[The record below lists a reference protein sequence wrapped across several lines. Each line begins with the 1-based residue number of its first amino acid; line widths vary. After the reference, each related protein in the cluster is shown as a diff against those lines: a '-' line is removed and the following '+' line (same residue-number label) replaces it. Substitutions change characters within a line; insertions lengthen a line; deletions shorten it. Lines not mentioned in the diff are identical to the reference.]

1 MDVVDILLDAIR
13 ASILITGMVV
23 IMMMMIESL
32 NISSSG
38 RFFARLQG
46 SKFGQIV
53 VSALLGW
60 IPGCMGGFASVSLFS
75 HGMISFGAL
84 VAMLIAT
91 SGDEAFVML
100 TLFPGK
106 ALWISLLILVIGIIV
121 GVLID
126 YVGPK
131 LGLKPYALK
140 GCGEM
145 QLHEEDLQKLEHEH
159 THEHDPEHWHETAS
173 GKTRQKRHLLTWKRG
188 LLFFGIALYIFAL
201 ATGMLEH
208 EHEGM
213 EEAEHGGFNLLSED
227 WMNLLFAAVSV
238 IMLGVAAFGS
248 DHFVE
253 EHLWQHIIVRHVPK
267 IFAWTFGVLVALG
280 FIMEFVDVSAW
291 ISANIPLMILLAT
304 LIGIIPES
312 GPHLIF
318 VTLFAAGVAPAPVL
332 IASCIS
338 QDGHASLP
346 LLAESK
352 GAFLRA
358 KAINCVIALIIGFAA
373 WALLR

>member
-1 MDVVDILLDAIR
+1 MDIADILLDALR
-13 ASILITGMVV
+13 AAVLITGMVV
-23 IMMMMIESL
+23 MMMMMIESL
-32 NISSSG
+32 NITSGG
-38 RFFARLQG
+38 RFFERLRG

-84 VAMLIAT
+84 VAMMIAT

-106 ALWISLLILVIGIIV
+106 ALWLSLLILVIGILT

-126 YVGPK
+126 YVGPR
-131 LGLKPYALK
+131 LGLKPYILK
-140 GCGEM
+140 SCDEM
-145 QLHEEDLQKLEHEH
+145 HLHEEDLHEHEH
-159 THEHDPEHWHETAS
+159 EAARKDADE
-173 GKTRQKRHLLTWKRG
+173 GKKSRRHLLTWKRG
-188 LLFFGIALYIFAL
+188 ILFIGIALYIVAL

-227 WMNLLFAAVSV
+227 WMNMLFAAVSLV
-238 IMLGVAAFGS
+238 MLGVTVFGS

-253 EHLWQHIIVRHVPK
+253 EHLWHHIIVRHVPK
-267 IFAWTFGVLVALG
+267 IFAWTFGVLIALG
-280 FIMEFVDVSAW
+280 FITEVFDISQW

-318 VTLFAAGVAPAPVL
+318 VTLFAAGVIPAPVL

-358 KAINCVIALIIGFAA
+358 KLINCIVALLVGFAA
-373 WALLR
+373 WALAA

>member
-1 MDVVDILLDAIR
+1 MDIADILLDALR
-13 ASILITGMVV
+13 AAVLITGMVV
-23 IMMMMIESL
+23 MMMMMIESL
-32 NISSSG
+32 NISSGG
-38 RFFARLQG
+38 RFFSLLRG

-60 IPGCMGGFASVSLFS
+60 IPGCIGGFASVSLFS

-106 ALWISLLILVIGIIV
+106 ALWISLLILVIGIIT

-140 GCGEM
+140 TCDEM
-145 QLHEEDLQKLEHEH
+145 QIHEEDKHEH
-159 THEHDPEHWHETAS
+159 NHPEEKTGGKGRKWHFTWRRAV
-173 GKTRQKRHLLTWKRG
+173 LLVGTG
-188 LLFFGIALYIFAL
+188 LYIAAL

-208 EHEGM
+208 EHEGG
-213 EEAEHGGFNLLSED
+213 AGDDHGFNLLSED
-227 WMNLLFAAVSV
+227 WMNMVFAAVSL
-238 IMLGVAAFGS
+238 IMLGVVAFGS

-253 EHLWQHIIVRHVPK
+253 EHLWHHVIARHALK
-267 IFAWTFGVLVALG
+267 IFLWTFGVLIVLG
-280 FIMEFVDVSAW
+280 FITEVWDISSW
-291 ISANIPLMILLAT
+291 ISANVPLMIVLAT

-318 VTLFAAGVAPAPVL
+318 VTLFAAGIIPAPVL

-352 GAFLRA
+352 GAFIRA
-358 KAINCVIALIIGFAA
+358 KAINCVVALIAGLIA
-373 WALLR
+373 WWLTA

>member
-1 MDVVDILLDAIR
+1 MDIADILLDALR
-13 ASILITGMVV
+13 AAILISGMVV
-23 IMMMMIESL
+23 MMMMMIESI
-32 NISSSG
+32 NISSHG
-38 RFFARLQG
+38 RLFEILRE
-46 SKFGQIV
+46 SKLGQIV
-53 VSALLGW
+53 ISALLGW

-106 ALWISLLILVIGIIV
+106 ALWISLLILGIGILT

-131 LGLKPYALK
+131 FGLKPYALQS
-140 GCGEM
+140 CDEM
-145 QLHEEDLQKLEHEH
+145 HLHEEDEIQPEEAA
-159 THEHDPEHWHETAS
+159 THS
-173 GKTRQKRHLLTWKRG
+173 KKRTFTWRRG
-188 LLFFGIALYIFAL
+188 LLFLGIGLYILAL
-201 ATGMLEH
+201 AFGFLEH
-208 EHEGM
+208 EHEDVDALKEKGIDI
-213 EEAEHGGFNLLSED
+213 LSED
-227 WMNLLFAAVSV
+227 WMNTLFAIVSIV
-238 IMLGVAAFGS
+238 MLGVAALGS

-253 EHLWQHIIVRHVPK
+253 EHLWHHVITRHLPK

-280 FIMEFVDVSAW
+280 FLMSFFDIGSWVN
-291 ISANIPLMILLAT
+291 ANIPLMIVLAT

-318 VTLFAAGVAPAPVL
+318 VTLFAAGVIPAPVL

-358 KAINCVIALIIGFAA
+358 KAINCLMALVVGFIAYWLF
-373 WALLR
+373 

>member
-1 MDVVDILLDAIR
+1 MDIADILLDALR
-13 ASILITGMVV
+13 AAILITGMVV
-23 IMMMMIESL
+23 MMMMMIESL
-32 NISSSG
+32 NIESRG
-38 RFFARLQG
+38 QFFARLQR
-46 SKFGQIV
+46 SKIGQIII
-53 VSALLGW
+53 SALLGA

-106 ALWISLLILVIGIIV
+106 ALWISLLILVIGILV

-126 YVGPK
+126 FVAPR
-131 LGLKPYALK
+131 LGLKPYTLK
-140 GCGEM
+140 ACDEM
-145 QLHEEDLQKLEHEH
+145 QLHEEDRHEEH
-159 THEHDPEHWHETAS
+159 THAAAPAE
-173 GKTRQKRHLLTWKRG
+173 KKRRTFTWKRG
-188 LLFFGIALYIFAL
+188 ILFLGIGLYIFAL
-201 ATGMLEH
+201 ASGLLEH
-208 EHEGM
+208 EHEG
-213 EEAEHGGFNLLSED
+213 AEPHDGHGFNLLSED
-227 WMNLLFAAVSV
+227 WMNLLFAAVSL
-238 IMLGVAAFGS
+238 IMLAVVAFGS

-253 EHLWQHIIVRHVPK
+253 EHLWHHVIARHVPK
-267 IFAWTFGVLVALG
+267 IFAWTFGVLLLLG
-280 FIMEFVDVSAW
+280 FLTEIWDVGDW
-291 ISANIPLMILLAT
+291 ISANVPLMIVLAT

-318 VTLFAAGVAPAPVL
+318 VTLFAAGVVPVPVL

-352 GAFLRA
+352 GAYIRA
-358 KAINCVIALIIGFAA
+358 KAINCLVALVVGFIAYWL
-373 WALLR
+373 

>member
-1 MDVVDILLDAIR
+1 MDVLDILLDALR
-13 ASILITGMVV
+13 AAVLITGMVV
-23 IMMMMIESL
+23 LMMLMIESL
-32 NISSSG
+32 NISSGG
-38 RFFARLQG
+38 RFFSRLRG
-46 SKFGQIV
+46 SKIGQIV

-75 HGMISFGAL
+75 HGMLSFGAL

-106 ALWISLLILVIGIIV
+106 ALWISLVILVIGILV

-140 GCGEM
+140 ACDEM
-145 QLHEEDLQKLEHEH
+145 NIHEEDLHPHAHDAHPAHE
-159 THEHDPEHWHETAS
+159 EAAPS
-173 GKTRQKRHLLTWKRG
+173 KKRSFTWRRG
-188 LLFFGIALYIFAL
+188 ILFAGIGIYILAL

-208 EHEGM
+208 EHEGI

-227 WMNLLFAAVSV
+227 WMNILFAAVSL
-238 IMLGVAAFGS
+238 IMLAVVAFGS

-253 EHLWQHIIVRHVPK
+253 EHLWHHVVARHVPK

-280 FIMEFVDVSAW
+280 FIMELVDVSAW
-291 ISANIPLMILLAT
+291 ISANVPLMIVLAT

-318 VTLFAAGVAPAPVL
+318 VTLFAAGVVPMPVL
-332 IASCIS
+332 LASCIS
-338 QDGHASLP
+338 QDGHAALP

-358 KAINCVIALIIGFAA
+358 KAINCVIALFVGFIV
-373 WALLR
+373 WGLM

>member
-1 MDVVDILLDAIR
+1 MDIADILLDALR
-13 ASILITGMVV
+13 AAVLITGMVV
-23 IMMMMIESL
+23 MMMLMIESL
-32 NISSSG
+32 NISSGG
-38 RFFARLQG
+38 RFFTRLRG

-106 ALWISLLILVIGIIV
+106 ALWISALILVIGIV
-121 GVLID
+121 TGVLID

-131 LGLKPYALK
+131 LGLKPYTLK
-140 GCGEM
+140 SCDELN
-145 QLHEEDLQKLEHEH
+145 LHEEDIHEKHEH
-159 THEHDPEHWHETAS
+159 GTSKKAGE
-173 GKTRQKRHLLTWKRG
+173 KKQRHFFTWKRAI
-188 LLFFGIALYIFAL
+188 LFLGIALYIYAL
-201 ATGMLEH
+201 ASGMLEH

-213 EEAEHGGFNLLSED
+213 EEPEHGGFNLLSED
-227 WMNLLFAAVSV
+227 WMNMVFAAISV

-253 EHLWQHIIVRHVPK
+253 EHLWHHIIVRHVPK
-267 IFAWTFGVLVALG
+267 IFAWTFGVLIALG
-280 FIMEFVDVSAW
+280 FITELVDVSSW

-318 VTLFAAGVAPAPVL
+318 VTLFAAGVVPAPVL
-332 IASCIS
+332 LASCIS

-352 GAFLRA
+352 KAFLRA
-358 KAINCVIALIIGFAA
+358 KIINCIVALIVGFAA
-373 WALLR
+373 YAIF

>member
-1 MDVVDILLDAIR
+1 MDVLDILIDALR
-13 ASILITGMVV
+13 AAVLITGMVV

-32 NISSSG
+32 NISSGG
-38 RFFARLQG
+38 RFFQRLRG

-60 IPGCMGGFASVSLFS
+60 IPGCLGGFASVSLFS

-106 ALWISLLILVIGIIV
+106 ALLISAIILAIGIAA

-140 GCGEM
+140 TCDEM
-145 QLHEEDLQKLEHEH
+145 HLHKEDAHPA
-159 THEHDPEHWHETAS
+159 PE
-173 GKTRQKRHLLTWKRG
+173 TREPHSKKRTLLTWKRG
-188 LLFFGIALYIFAL
+188 ILFLGTALYIFAL

-213 EEAEHGGFNLLSED
+213 EETEHGGFNLLSED
-227 WMNLLFAAVSV
+227 WMNMLFAAVSL
-238 IMLGVAAFGS
+238 IMLAVVAFGS
-248 DHFVE
+248 DPFVE
-253 EHLWQHIIVRHVPK
+253 VHLWHHVIARHVPK
-267 IFAWTFGVLVALG
+267 IFAWTFGVLIALG
-280 FIMEFVDVSAW
+280 FIM
-291 ISANIPLMILLAT
+291 
-304 LIGIIPES
+304 
-312 GPHLIF
+312 
-318 VTLFAAGVAPAPVL
+318 
-332 IASCIS
+332 
-338 QDGHASLP
+338 
-346 LLAESK
+346 
-352 GAFLRA
+352 
-358 KAINCVIALIIGFAA
+358 
-373 WALLR
+373 

>member
-1 MDVVDILLDAIR
+1 MDIADILLDALR
-13 ASILITGMVV
+13 AAVLITGMVV
-23 IMMMMIESL
+23 MMMMMIESL
-32 NISSSG
+32 NITSGG
-38 RFFARLQG
+38 RFFERLRG
-46 SKFGQIV
+46 SKFGQID

-84 VAMLIAT
+84 VAMMIAT

-106 ALWISLLILVIGIIV
+106 ALWLSLLILVIGILT

-126 YVGPK
+126 YVGPR
-131 LGLKPYALK
+131 LGLKPYTLK
-140 GCGEM
+140 SCDEM
-145 QLHEEDLQKLEHEH
+145 HLHEEDLHEHEH
-159 THEHDPEHWHETAS
+159 EAARKDVDE
-173 GKTRQKRHLLTWKRG
+173 GKKSRRHLLTWKRG
-188 LLFFGIALYIFAL
+188 ILFIGIALYIVAL

-227 WMNLLFAAVSV
+227 WMNMLFAAVSLV
-238 IMLGVAAFGS
+238 MLGVTVFGS

-253 EHLWQHIIVRHVPK
+253 EHLWHHIIVRHVPK
-267 IFAWTFGVLVALG
+267 IFSWTFGVLIALG
-280 FIMEFVDVSAW
+280 FITEVFDISQW

-318 VTLFAAGVAPAPVL
+318 VTLFAAGVIPAPVL

-358 KAINCVIALIIGFAA
+358 KLINCIVALIVGFAA
-373 WALLR
+373 WALAA

>member
-1 MDVVDILLDAIR
+1 MDVLDILLDALR
-13 ASILITGMVV
+13 AAVLITGMVV
-23 IMMMMIESL
+23 MMMLMIESL
-32 NISSSG
+32 NISSGG
-38 RFFARLQG
+38 RFFSRLRG
-46 SKFGQIV
+46 SKIGQIV

-84 VAMLIAT
+84 VAMMIAT

-106 ALWISLLILVIGIIV
+106 ALWISLVILVIGILV

-140 GCGEM
+140 ACDEM
-145 QLHEEDLQKLEHEH
+145 NIHEEDLHPHAHDAHPAHE
-159 THEHDPEHWHETAS
+159 EAAPF
-173 GKTRQKRHLLTWKRG
+173 KKRSFTWRRG
-188 LLFFGIALYIFAL
+188 ILFVGIGIYILAL

-208 EHEGM
+208 EHEGI

-227 WMNLLFAAVSV
+227 WMNMLFAAVSL
-238 IMLGVAAFGS
+238 IMLAVVAFGS

-253 EHLWQHIIVRHVPK
+253 EHLWHHVVARHVPK

-280 FIMEFVDVSAW
+280 FIMVLVDVSAW
-291 ISANIPLMILLAT
+291 ISANVPLMIVLAT

-318 VTLFAAGVAPAPVL
+318 VTLFAAGVVPMPVL
-332 IASCIS
+332 LASCIS
-338 QDGHASLP
+338 QDGHAALP

-358 KAINCVIALIIGFAA
+358 KAINCVIALIVGFAT
-373 WALLR
+373 WAFV

>member
-1 MDVVDILLDAIR
+1 MDIADILLDALR
-13 ASILITGMVV
+13 AAVLITGMVV
-23 IMMMMIESL
+23 MMMLMIESL
-32 NISSSG
+32 NISSGG
-38 RFFARLQG
+38 RFFTRLRG

-106 ALWISLLILVIGIIV
+106 ALLLSAIILVVGIFV

-131 LGLKPYALK
+131 LGLKPYTLK
-140 GCGEM
+140 SCDELN
-145 QLHEEDLQKLEHEH
+145 LHEEDIHEKHEH
-159 THEHDPEHWHETAS
+159 GAS
-173 GKTRQKRHLLTWKRG
+173 KKAVEKKQRHFFTWKRAI
-188 LLFFGIALYIFAL
+188 LFLGIGLYIYAL
-201 ATGMLEH
+201 ASGMLEH

-213 EEAEHGGFNLLSED
+213 EEPEHGGFNLLSED
-227 WMNLLFAAVSV
+227 WMNMVFAAISV

-253 EHLWQHIIVRHVPK
+253 EHLWHHIIVRHVPK
-267 IFAWTFGVLVALG
+267 IFAWTFGVLIALG
-280 FIMEFVDVSAW
+280 FITELVDVSTW

-318 VTLFAAGVAPAPVL
+318 VTLFAAGVVPAPVL
-332 IASCIS
+332 LASCIS

-352 GAFLRA
+352 MAFLRA
-358 KAINCVIALIIGFAA
+358 KIINCIVALIVGFAA
-373 WALLR
+373 YAIF

>member
-1 MDVVDILLDAIR
+1 MDVLDILIDALR
-13 ASILITGMVV
+13 AAVLITGMVV
-23 IMMMMIESL
+23 MMMMMIESL
-32 NISSSG
+32 NISSGG
-38 RFFARLQG
+38 RFFSRLQR

-75 HGMISFGAL
+75 HGMLSFGAL

-106 ALWISLLILVIGIIV
+106 ALWISLIILVIGIAA

-126 YVGPK
+126 YLGPK
-131 LGLKPYALK
+131 IGLKPYALRS
-140 GCGEM
+140 CDEM
-145 QLHEEDLQKLEHEH
+145 HLHEEDLHEH
-159 THEHDPEHWHETAS
+159 AHDAQPAPETAVLP
-173 GKTRQKRHLLTWKRG
+173 KKRTLFTWRRAM
-188 LLFFGIALYIFAL
+188 LFIGIGLYIFAL

-208 EHEGM
+208 EHEEGASAAV
-213 EEAEHGGFNLLSED
+213 EAAAEAEHGGFNLLSED
-227 WMNLLFAAVSV
+227 WMNLLFAIVSLV
-238 IMLGVAAFGS
+238 MLGVAALGS

-253 EHLWQHIIVRHVPK
+253 EHLWHHIIARHVPK

-280 FIMEFVDVSAW
+280 FILELVDVSTW
-291 ISANIPLMILLAT
+291 ISANIPLMIVLAT

-318 VTLFAAGVAPAPVL
+318 VTLFAAGVVPMPVL
-332 IASCIS
+332 LASCIS
-338 QDGHASLP
+338 QDGHAALP

-352 GAFLRA
+352 GAFVRA
-358 KAINCVIALIIGFAA
+358 KAINCVVALVVGFIAY
-373 WALLR
+373 LL

>member
-1 MDVVDILLDAIR
+1 MDIVDILIDALR
-13 ASILITGMVV
+13 AAILITGMVV
-23 IMMMMIESL
+23 MMMMMIESL
-32 NISSSG
+32 NISSGG
-38 RFFARLQG
+38 RFFEKLRG

-106 ALWISLLILVIGIIV
+106 ALWISLLILAIGILV

-126 YVGPK
+126 YVGPR
-131 LGLKPYALK
+131 LGMKPYALK
-140 GCGEM
+140 SCDEM
-145 QLHEEDLQKLEHEH
+145 QIHEEDIHEKH
-159 THEHDPEHWHETAS
+159 VHAHSDEPLTSD
-173 GKTRQKRHLLTWKRG
+173 KKKRTFTWKRI
-188 LLFFGIALYIFAL
+188 LLFIGIGLYIFAL
-201 ATGMLEH
+201 ASGLLEH
-208 EHEGM
+208 EHEG
-213 EEAEHGGFNLLSED
+213 AEPHDDHGFNLLSED
-227 WMNLLFAAVSV
+227 WMNMLFAAVSLV
-238 IMLGVAAFGS
+238 MLAVAALGS

-253 EHLWQHIIVRHVPK
+253 EHLWHHVIARHLPK
-267 IFAWTFGVLVALG
+267 IFAWTLGVLILLG
-280 FIMEFVDVSAW
+280 FLTEVFD
-291 ISANIPLMILLAT
+291 ISSWVNANIPLMIVLAT

-318 VTLFAAGVAPAPVL
+318 VTLFAAGVIPTPVL

-352 GAFLRA
+352 GAFIRA
-358 KAINCVIALIIGFAA
+358 KAINCLMALVVGF
-373 WALLR
+373 LLYLI

>member
-1 MDVVDILLDAIR
+1 MDIADILTDALR
-13 ASILITGMVV
+13 AAILITGMVV
-23 IMMMMIESL
+23 IMMLMIESL
-32 NISSSG
+32 NISSGG
-38 RFFARLQG
+38 RFFHRLQG

-53 VSALLGW
+53 LSALLGW

-91 SGDEAFVML
+91 AGDESFVML
-100 TLFPGK
+100 GLFPGK
-106 ALWISLLILVIGIIV
+106 ALMISVLCLAVGIIA

-126 YVGPK
+126 YLGPK
-131 LGLKPYALK
+131 LGFKPYVLK
-140 GCGEM
+140 ACGHME
-145 QLHEEDLQKLEHEH
+145 LHEEDKHH
-159 THEHDPEHWHETAS
+159 THAE
-173 GKTRQKRHLLTWKRG
+173 GTRGTKKRSFSWKRA
-188 LLFFGIALYIFAL
+188 LLFAGIALYIAAL

-208 EHEGM
+208 EHEGAA
-213 EEAEHGGFNLLSED
+213 EAHDEHGFNLLSED
-227 WMNLLFAAVSV
+227 WMNLLFAGLSV
-238 IMLGVAAFGS
+238 IMLAVAAFGS

-253 EHLWQHIIVRHVPK
+253 GHLWNHVIAK
-267 IFAWTFGVLVALG
+267 HAAQIFAWSFGVLVLLG
-280 FIMEFVDVSAW
+280 FVTEVFDISSW
-291 ISANIPLMILLAT
+291 ISANTALMILLAT

-318 VTLFAAGVAPAPVL
+318 VTLFASGVVPAPVL

-358 KAINCVIALIIGFAA
+358 KAVNCIAALIIGF
-373 WALLR
+373 LSMLII

>member
-1 MDVVDILLDAIR
+1 MDVLDILLDALR
-13 ASILITGMVV
+13 AAVLITGMVV
-23 IMMMMIESL
+23 MMMLMIESL
-32 NISSSG
+32 NISSGG
-38 RFFARLQG
+38 RFFSRLRG
-46 SKFGQIV
+46 SKIGQIV

-84 VAMLIAT
+84 VAMMIAT

-106 ALWISLLILVIGIIV
+106 ALWISLVILVIGIAA

-140 GCGEM
+140 ACDEM
-145 QLHEEDLQKLEHEH
+145 HLHEEDMHEH
-159 THEHDPEHWHETAS
+159 ADAHPSQEAAPS
-173 GKTRQKRHLLTWKRG
+173 KKRTLFTWRRG
-188 LLFFGIALYIFAL
+188 MLFVGIGLYIFAL

-227 WMNLLFAAVSV
+227 WMNLLFAIVSLV
-238 IMLGVAAFGS
+238 MLGVAALGS

-253 EHLWQHIIVRHVPK
+253 EHLWHHIIVRHVPK

-280 FIMEFVDVSAW
+280 FIMELVDVSAW
-291 ISANIPLMILLAT
+291 ISANVPLMIVLAM

-318 VTLFAAGVAPAPVL
+318 VTLFAAGVVPMPVL
-332 IASCIS
+332 LASCIS
-338 QDGHASLP
+338 QDGHAALP

-358 KAINCVIALIIGFAA
+358 KAINCVIALIVGFIAY
-373 WALLR
+373 LL

>member
-1 MDVVDILLDAIR
+1 MDITDILIDALR
-13 ASILITGMVV
+13 AAVLITGMVV

-38 RFFARLQG
+38 RFFKRLQG

-53 VSALLGW
+53 LSALLGW

-91 SGDEAFVML
+91 AGDESFVML
-100 TLFPGK
+100 TMFPGK
-106 ALWISLLILVIGIIV
+106 ALLISVLCLAVGIATGVI
-121 GVLID
+121 ID
-126 YVGPK
+126 FIGPK
-131 LGLKPYALK
+131 IGLKPLSLRS
-140 GCGEM
+140 CGHME
-145 QLHEEDLQKLEHEH
+145 LHEEDGH
-159 THEHDPEHWHETAS
+159 HEHDH
-173 GKTRQKRHLLTWKRG
+173 KTKRSFSWKRA
-188 LLFFGIALYIFAL
+188 LLFAGIALYIAAL
-201 ATGMLEH
+201 ASGMLEH
-208 EHEGM
+208 EHEG
-213 EEAEHGGFNLLSED
+213 AAGHDEHGFNLLSED
-227 WMNLLFAAVSV
+227 WMNMLFAGLSV
-238 IMLGVAAFGS
+238 LMLAVAAFGS

-253 EHLWQHIIVRHVPK
+253 GHLWSHVVARHVPK
-267 IFAWTFGVLVALG
+267 VFAWTFGVLVLLG
-280 FIMEFVDVSAW
+280 FITEVFDISSW

-318 VTLFAAGVAPAPVL
+318 VTLFAAGIVPAPVL

-358 KAINCVIALIIGFAA
+358 KLINCVVALIIGFAFM
-373 WALLR
+373 LI

>member
-1 MDVVDILLDAIR
+1 MPNIPDIFIDALR
-13 ASILITGMVV
+13 AAILITGMVV
-23 IMMMMIESL
+23 IMMLMIESL
-32 NISSSG
+32 NISSRG
-38 RFFARLQG
+38 RFFRRLQG

-53 VSALLGW
+53 LSALLGW
-60 IPGCMGGFASVSLFS
+60 IPGCTGGFASVSLFS

-91 SGDEAFVML
+91 AGDESFVML

-106 ALWISLLILVIGIIV
+106 ALLISVITLALGIIT
-121 GVLID
+121 GVVID
-126 YVGPK
+126 YLGPK
-131 LGLKPYALK
+131 LGLKPYKLK
-140 GCGEM
+140 ICGEM
-145 QLHEEDLQKLEHEH
+145 HIHKEDV
-159 THEHDPEHWHETAS
+159 HDDHKKHS
-173 GKTRQKRHLLTWKRG
+173 ISWKRVVF
-188 LLFFGIALYIFAL
+188 LVGIALYIAAL

-208 EHEGM
+208 EHE
-213 EEAEHGGFNLLSED
+213 EADAHDGNGFNLLSED
-227 WMNLLFAAVSV
+227 WMNMLFAALSV
-238 IMLGVAAFGS
+238 VMLAVAAFGS

-253 EHLWQHIIVRHVPK
+253 DHLWSHVIARHVPK
-267 IFAWTFGVLVALG
+267 IFAWTFGVLVVLG
-280 FIMEFVDVSAW
+280 FITEVFDISSW

-318 VTLFAAGVAPAPVL
+318 VTLFAAGIVPAPVL
-332 IASCIS
+332 LASCIS

-358 KAINCVIALIIGFAA
+358 KAINCVVALIVGFAA
-373 WALLR
+373 MLLIN

>member
-1 MDVVDILLDAIR
+1 MDVLDILIDALR
-13 ASILITGMVV
+13 AAVLITGMVV

-32 NISSSG
+32 NISSGG
-38 RFFARLQG
+38 RFFQRLQR

-60 IPGCMGGFASVSLFS
+60 IPGCLGGFASVSLFS

-106 ALWISLLILVIGIIV
+106 ALLISAIILVIGIAA

-131 LGLKPYALK
+131 IGLKPYTLK
-140 GCGEM
+140 ACDEM
-145 QLHEEDLQKLEHEH
+145 HLHEEDAHPA
-159 THEHDPEHWHETAS
+159 PEAKEPHP
-173 GKTRQKRHLLTWKRG
+173 KKRTLLTWKRG
-188 LLFFGIALYIFAL
+188 ILFLGTALYIFAL

-213 EEAEHGGFNLLSED
+213 EETEHGGFNLLSED
-227 WMNLLFAAVSV
+227 WMNMLFAAVSL
-238 IMLGVAAFGS
+238 IMLAVVAFGS

-253 EHLWQHIIVRHVPK
+253 EHLWHHVIARHVPK
-267 IFAWTFGVLVALG
+267 IFAWTFGVLIALG
-280 FIMEFVDVSAW
+280 FIMELVDVSAW
-291 ISANIPLMILLAT
+291 ISANVPLMILLAT

-318 VTLFAAGVAPAPVL
+318 VTLFAAGVVPMPVL
-332 IASCIS
+332 LASCIS
-338 QDGHASLP
+338 QDGHAALP

-352 GAFLRA
+352 GAFVRA
-358 KAINCVIALIIGFAA
+358 KAINCLIALIVGFIA
-373 WALLR
+373 WALM

>member
-1 MDVVDILLDAIR
+1 MDILDIFVDALR
-13 ASILITGMVV
+13 AAILITGMVV
-23 IMMMMIESL
+23 MMMMMIESL
-32 NISSSG
+32 NISSGG
-38 RFFARLQG
+38 RFFSRLQK

-60 IPGCMGGFASVSLFS
+60 IPGCIGGFASVSLFS

-106 ALWISLLILVIGIIV
+106 ALWISGLILAIGILT

-126 YVGPK
+126 YIGPK
-131 LGLKPYALK
+131 LGLKPYALRS
-140 GCGEM
+140 CDEM
-145 QLHEEDLQKLEHEH
+145 HIHEEDKHEH
-159 THEHDPEHWHETAS
+159 AHEHVHPAEA
-173 GKTRQKRHLLTWKRG
+173 RARKRHFFTWKRI
-188 LLFFGIALYIFAL
+188 LLLIGTALYIVAL

-208 EHEGM
+208 EHEG
-213 EEAEHGGFNLLSED
+213 AAPSDDHGFNLLSED
-227 WMNLLFAAVSV
+227 WMNLLFAAVSL
-238 IMLGVAAFGS
+238 IMVGVVAFGT

-253 EHLWQHIIVRHVPK
+253 EHLWHHVIARHALK
-267 IFAWTFGVLVALG
+267 IFAWTFGVLIVLG
-280 FIMEFVDVSAW
+280 FITEVWDLSGW
-291 ISANIPLMILLAT
+291 ISDNIPLMIVLAT

-318 VTLFAAGVAPAPVL
+318 VTLFAAGVIPAPVL

-358 KAINCVIALIIGFAA
+358 KAINCIV
-373 WALLR
+373 ALLVGFICYWTF

>member
-1 MDVVDILLDAIR
+1 MDIADILLDALR
-13 ASILITGMVV
+13 AAVLITGMVV
-23 IMMMMIESL
+23 MMMMMIESL
-32 NISSSG
+32 NISSGG
-38 RFFARLQG
+38 RFFNLLRG

-60 IPGCMGGFASVSLFS
+60 IPGCIGGFASVSLFS

-106 ALWISLLILVIGIIV
+106 ALWISLLILVIGIIT

-140 GCGEM
+140 TCDEM
-145 QLHEEDLQKLEHEH
+145 QIHEEDKHEH
-159 THEHDPEHWHETAS
+159 NHPEEKTGGKGRKWH
-173 GKTRQKRHLLTWKRG
+173 LTWRRAV
-188 LLFFGIALYIFAL
+188 LLVGTGLYIAAL

-208 EHEGM
+208 EHEGG
-213 EEAEHGGFNLLSED
+213 AGDDHGFNLLSED
-227 WMNLLFAAVSV
+227 WMNMVFAAVSL
-238 IMLGVAAFGS
+238 IMLGVVAFGS

-253 EHLWQHIIVRHVPK
+253 EHLWHHVIARHALK
-267 IFAWTFGVLVALG
+267 IFLWTFGVLIVLG
-280 FIMEFVDVSAW
+280 FITEVWDISSW
-291 ISANIPLMILLAT
+291 ISANVPLMIVLAT

-318 VTLFAAGVAPAPVL
+318 VTLFAAGVIPAPVL

-352 GAFLRA
+352 GAFIRA
-358 KAINCVIALIIGFAA
+358 KAINCVVALIAGLIA
-373 WALLR
+373 WWLTA

>member
-1 MDVVDILLDAIR
+1 MSSIPAILLEALR
-13 ASILITGMVV
+13 AAVLITGMVV

-32 NISSSG
+32 NIGSEG
-38 RFFARLQG
+38 RFFRRLKG
-46 SKFGQIV
+46 SGFGQII

-84 VAMLIAT
+84 VAMMIAT
-91 SGDEAFVML
+91 AGDEAFVML

-106 ALWISLLILVIGIIV
+106 ALLISGVTLIVGILA

-126 YVGPK
+126 YAGPR
-131 LGLKPYALK
+131 LGIKPYTLNA
-140 GCGEM
+140 CGE
-145 QLHEEDLQKLEHEH
+145 LHLHKEDARPSHSH
-159 THEHDPEHWHETAS
+159 
-173 GKTRQKRHLLTWKRG
+173 KRG
-188 LLFFGIALYIFAL
+188 RSFSWRRVILFAGTALYIAAL
-201 ATGMLEH
+201 ALGYL
-208 EHEGM
+208 GDA
-213 EEAEHGGFNLLSED
+213 EESEESHGLGILSED
-227 WMNLLFAAVSV
+227 WMNMVFAALSV
-238 IMLGVAAFGS
+238 VMLAVAALGS

-253 EHLWQHIIVRHVPK
+253 EHLWHHVIARHVPK
-267 IFAWTFGVLVALG
+267 IFAWTLGVLVLLG
-280 FIMEFVDVSAW
+280 FITQTVDISSW
-291 ISANIPLMILLAT
+291 ISANVPLMILLAA

-318 VTLFAAGVAPAPVL
+318 VTLFAAGVIPAPVL
-332 IASCIS
+332 VASCIS

-358 KAINCVIALIIGFAA
+358 KAVNCVAALAVGFAV
-373 WALLR
+373 WLFMP

>member
-1 MDVVDILLDAIR
+1 MDIADILLDALR
-13 ASILITGMVV
+13 AAVLITGMVV
-23 IMMMMIESL
+23 MMMMMIESL
-32 NISSSG
+32 NISSGG
-38 RFFARLQG
+38 RFFNLLRG

-60 IPGCMGGFASVSLFS
+60 IPGCIGGFASVSLFS

-106 ALWISLLILVIGIIV
+106 ALWISLLILVIGIIT

-140 GCGEM
+140 TCDEM
-145 QLHEEDLQKLEHEH
+145 QIHEEDKHEH
-159 THEHDPEHWHETAS
+159 NHPEEKTGGKGRKWHFTWRRAV
-173 GKTRQKRHLLTWKRG
+173 LLVGTG
-188 LLFFGIALYIFAL
+188 LYIAAL

-208 EHEGM
+208 EHEGG
-213 EEAEHGGFNLLSED
+213 AGDDHGFNLLSED
-227 WMNLLFAAVSV
+227 WMNMVFAAVSLV
-238 IMLGVAAFGS
+238 MLGVVAFGS

-253 EHLWQHIIVRHVPK
+253 EHLWHHVIARHALK
-267 IFAWTFGVLVALG
+267 IFLWTFGVLIVLG
-280 FIMEFVDVSAW
+280 FITEVWDISSW
-291 ISANIPLMILLAT
+291 ISANVPLMIVLAT

-318 VTLFAAGVAPAPVL
+318 VTLFAAGVIPAPVL

-358 KAINCVIALIIGFAA
+358 KAINCVVALIAGLIA
-373 WALLR
+373 WWLTA

>member
-1 MDVVDILLDAIR
+1 MDILDIIVDALR
-13 ASILITGMVV
+13 AAVLITGMVV
-23 IMMMMIESL
+23 MMMMMIESL
-32 NISSSG
+32 NISSGG
-38 RFFARLQG
+38 RFFTRLRG

-60 IPGCMGGFASVSLFS
+60 IPGCIGGFASVSLFS

-106 ALWISLLILVIGIIV
+106 ALWISGLILAIGILV

-131 LGLKPYALK
+131 LGLKPYALHT
-140 GCGEM
+140 CDEL
-145 QLHEEDLQKLEHEH
+145 QIHDEDRHVHEAAHAHSTEHP
-159 THEHDPEHWHETAS
+159 D
-173 GKTRQKRHLLTWKRG
+173 RKRHFFTWKRMI
-188 LLFFGIALYIFAL
+188 LLVGTGLYIAAL

-208 EHEGM
+208 EHEGG
-213 EEAEHGGFNLLSED
+213 APSDDHGFNLLSED
-227 WMNLLFAAVSV
+227 WMNMLFAAVSL
-238 IMLGVAAFGS
+238 IMVAVVAFGT

-253 EHLWQHIIVRHVPK
+253 EHLWQHVIARHALK
-267 IFAWTFGVLVALG
+267 IFAWTFGVLILLG
-280 FIMEFVDVSAW
+280 FITEVVDISSW

-318 VTLFAAGVAPAPVL
+318 VTLFAAGVIPAPVL

-352 GAFLRA
+352 GAFIRA
-358 KAINCVIALIIGFAA
+358 KAINCLVALVVGFIAYWFF
-373 WALLR
+373 

>member
-1 MDVVDILLDAIR
+1 MDIADILLDALR
-13 ASILITGMVV
+13 AAILITGMVV
-23 IMMMMIESL
+23 MMMMMIESL
-32 NISSSG
+32 NISSGG
-38 RFFARLQG
+38 RFFARLQK
-46 SKFGQIV
+46 SRFGQIV

-106 ALWISLLILVIGIIV
+106 ALWISLLILAIGIGV
-121 GVLID
+121 GALID
-126 YVGPK
+126 FVGPK
-131 LGLKPYALK
+131 FGLKPYKLK
-140 GCGEM
+140 ACDEM
-145 QLHEEDLQKLEHEH
+145 QLHEEDEHR
-159 THEHDPEHWHETAS
+159 DPVPAEAAG
-173 GKTRQKRHLLTWKRG
+173 GKKRTLLTWRRG
-188 LLFFGIALYIFAL
+188 VLFLGIGLYIFAL

-227 WMNLLFAAVSV
+227 WMNMLFAAISV

-253 EHLWQHIIVRHVPK
+253 EHLWHHVIARHVPK
-267 IFAWTFGVLVALG
+267 IFAWTFGVLLLLG
-280 FIMEFVDVSAW
+280 FLTEIWDVGDW
-291 ISANIPLMILLAT
+291 ISANVPLMIVLAT

-318 VTLFAAGVAPAPVL
+318 VTLFAAGVVPVPVL

-352 GAFLRA
+352 GAFIRA
-358 KAINCVIALIIGFAA
+358 KAINCLVALVVGFIAYWL
-373 WALLR
+373 

>member
-1 MDVVDILLDAIR
+1 MDIADILIDALR
-13 ASILITGMVV
+13 AAILITGMVV
-23 IMMMMIESL
+23 MMMMMIESL
-32 NISSSG
+32 NISSGG
-38 RFFARLQG
+38 RFFEKLRG

-106 ALWISLLILVIGIIV
+106 ALWISGLILVIGIVV

-140 GCGEM
+140 SCDEM
-145 QLHEEDLQKLEHEH
+145 QLHQEDVHEKHSHHEH
-159 THEHDPEHWHETAS
+159 AAEEQKKTHHF
-173 GKTRQKRHLLTWKRG
+173 TWKRG
-188 LLFFGIALYIFAL
+188 VLFIGIGLYIAAL
-201 ATGMLEH
+201 ALGLLEH
-208 EHEGM
+208 EHEG
-213 EEAEHGGFNLLSED
+213 AEPHDDHGFNLLSED
-227 WMNLLFAAVSV
+227 WMNLLFAAVSLV
-238 IMLGVAAFGS
+238 MLAVAALGS

-253 EHLWQHIIVRHVPK
+253 EHLWHHVIARHLPK
-267 IFAWTFGVLVALG
+267 IFAWTFGVLVLLG
-280 FIMEFVDVSAW
+280 FLTEVFDINDWV
-291 ISANIPLMILLAT
+291 SANIPLMIVLAT

-318 VTLFAAGVAPAPVL
+318 VTLFAAGVIPAPVL

-352 GAFLRA
+352 GAFIRA
-358 KAINCVIALIIGFAA
+358 KATNCLVALVVGFIAFWL
-373 WALLR
+373 

>member
-1 MDVVDILLDAIR
+1 MNATTEILIDALR
-13 ASILITGMVV
+13 AAILITGMVV
-23 IMMMMIESL
+23 MMMMMIESL
-32 NISSSG
+32 NITSGG
-38 RFFARLQG
+38 RFFEKLRG

-106 ALWISLLILVIGIIV
+106 ALWISLLILAVGILT

-140 GCGEM
+140 SCDEM
-145 QLHEEDLQKLEHEH
+145 HLHDEDIPEKHEPAR
-159 THEHDPEHWHETAS
+159 TDEAAA
-173 GKTRQKRHLLTWKRG
+173 TRKKRTFFTWKRAV
-188 LLFFGIALYIFAL
+188 LFIGIGLYIAAL
-201 ATGMLEH
+201 ATGLLEH
-208 EHEGM
+208 EHEG
-213 EEAEHGGFNLLSED
+213 AEPHDEHGFNLLSED
-227 WMNLLFAAVSV
+227 WMNLLFAAVSLV
-238 IMLGVAAFGS
+238 MLAVAALGS

-253 EHLWQHIIVRHVPK
+253 EHLWQHIITRHLPK
-267 IFAWTFGVLVALG
+267 IFAWTFGVLILLG
-280 FIMEFVDVSAW
+280 FLTEVFDVSSW

-304 LIGIIPES
+304 LVGIIPES
-312 GPHLIF
+312 GPHLVF
-318 VTLFAAGVAPAPVL
+318 VTLFAAGVIPAPVL

-352 GAFLRA
+352 GAFIRA
-358 KAINCVIALIIGFAA
+358 KAINCLMALVVGFLSY
-373 WALLR
+373 WIF

>member
-1 MDVVDILLDAIR
+1 MEIDILDILVDALR
-13 ASILITGMVV
+13 AAILITGMVV
-23 IMMMMIESL
+23 MMMMMIESL
-32 NISSSG
+32 NITSGG
-38 RFFARLQG
+38 RFFERLRG

-91 SGDEAFVML
+91 SGDESFVML

-106 ALWISLLILVIGIIV
+106 ALWISLLILVIGIVV

-140 GCGEM
+140 SCDEM
-145 QLHEEDLQKLEHEH
+145 QLHEEDKHEH
-159 THEHDPEHWHETAS
+159 THEHAVPAETGA
-173 GKTRQKRHLLTWKRG
+173 RKRHFFTWKRM
-188 LLFFGIALYIFAL
+188 LLLLGTALYIAAL

-208 EHEGM
+208 EHEG
-213 EEAEHGGFNLLSED
+213 EVADDHGFNLLSED
-227 WMNLLFAAVSV
+227 WMNMVFAAVSL
-238 IMLGVAAFGS
+238 IMLGVVAFGT

-253 EHLWQHIIVRHVPK
+253 EHLWHHVIARHLPK

-280 FIMEFVDVSAW
+280 FIMEWVDVNEW
-291 ISANIPLMILLAT
+291 ISANVPLMIVLAT

-318 VTLFAAGVAPAPVL
+318 VTLFAAGVVPAPVL

-358 KAINCVIALIIGFAA
+358 KAINCVVALIVGFVCY
-373 WALLR
+373 WIF

>member
-1 MDVVDILLDAIR
+1 MDIADILIDALR
-13 ASILITGMVV
+13 AAVLITGMVV

-32 NISSSG
+32 NISTSG
-38 RFFARLQG
+38 RFFKHLQG

-53 VSALLGW
+53 LSALLGW

-91 SGDEAFVML
+91 AGDESFVML
-100 TLFPGK
+100 TMFPGK
-106 ALWISLLILVIGIIV
+106 ALLISVLCLAVGIATGVI
-121 GVLID
+121 ID
-126 YVGPK
+126 FVGPK
-131 LGLKPYALK
+131 IGLKPLSLK
-140 GCGEM
+140 SCGHME
-145 QLHEEDLQKLEHEH
+145 LHEEDGH
-159 THEHDPEHWHETAS
+159 HEHDHKP
-173 GKTRQKRHLLTWKRG
+173 KRSFSWKRA
-188 LLFFGIALYIFAL
+188 LLFAGIALYIAAL
-201 ATGMLEH
+201 ASGMLEH
-208 EHEGM
+208 EHEG
-213 EEAEHGGFNLLSED
+213 AAGHDEHGFNLLSED
-227 WMNLLFAAVSV
+227 WMNMLFAGLSV
-238 IMLGVAAFGS
+238 LMLAVAAFGS

-253 EHLWQHIIVRHVPK
+253 GHLWSHVVARHVPK
-267 IFAWTFGVLVALG
+267 VFAWTFGVLVLLG
-280 FIMEFVDVSAW
+280 FITEVFDISSW

-318 VTLFAAGVAPAPVL
+318 VTLFAAGIVPAPVL

-358 KAINCVIALIIGFAA
+358 KLINCVVALIIGFAFM
-373 WALLR
+373 LI

>member
-1 MDVVDILLDAIR
+1 MDILDILLDALR
-13 ASILITGMVV
+13 AAILITGMVV
-23 IMMMMIESL
+23 MMMMMIESL
-32 NISSSG
+32 NISSG
-38 RFFARLQG
+38 GKFFARLRK

-75 HGMISFGAL
+75 HGMLSFGAL

-100 TLFPGK
+100 TLFPAQ
-106 ALWISLLILVIGIIV
+106 ALWISLLILAIGIVV

-126 YVGPK
+126 YVGPR
-131 LGLKPYALK
+131 LGLKSYQLK
-140 GCGEM
+140 TCHEM
-145 QLHEEDLQKLEHEH
+145 HLHEEDARPAQDEEPHPK
-159 THEHDPEHWHETAS
+159 
-173 GKTRQKRHLLTWKRG
+173 KRTLSWRRSV
-188 LLFFGIALYIFAL
+188 LFLGIGLYILAL

-208 EHEGM
+208 EHEGI
-213 EEAEHGGFNLLSED
+213 EEPSHGGFNLLSED
-227 WMNLLFAAVSV
+227 WMNMLFAVVSLV
-238 IMLGVAAFGS
+238 MLGVAALGS

-253 EHLWQHIIVRHVPK
+253 EHLWHHIIARHVPK
-267 IFAWTFGVLVALG
+267 IFAWTFGVLLVLG
-280 FIMEFVDVSAW
+280 FLTEIWDVSNW
-291 ISANIPLMILLAT
+291 ISANIPLMIVLAT

-318 VTLFAAGVAPAPVL
+318 VTLFAAGVIPAPVL

-352 GAFLRA
+352 QAFIRA
-358 KAINCVIALIIGFAA
+358 KAINCLVALVVGFILY
-373 WALLR
+373 WIF

>member
-1 MDVVDILLDAIR
+1 MDIADILLDALR
-13 ASILITGMVV
+13 AAVLITGMVV
-23 IMMMMIESL
+23 MMMMMIESL
-32 NISSSG
+32 NISSGG
-38 RFFARLQG
+38 RFFGRLRQ

-60 IPGCMGGFASVSLFS
+60 IPGCIGGFASVSLFS

-106 ALWISLLILVIGIIV
+106 ALWISALILVIGIV
-121 GVLID
+121 TGVLID

-140 GCGEM
+140 SCDEM
-145 QLHEEDLQKLEHEH
+145 QIHDEDLHEHKHEH
-159 THEHDPEHWHETAS
+159 AHTQEEKSRKWHFF
-173 GKTRQKRHLLTWKRG
+173 TWKRI
-188 LLFFGIALYIFAL
+188 LLFIGTGLYIAAL
-201 ATGMLEH
+201 ATGLLEH
-208 EHEGM
+208 EHEGG
-213 EEAEHGGFNLLSED
+213 AGDDHGFNLLSED
-227 WMNLLFAAVSV
+227 WMNMVFAAVSL
-238 IMLGVAAFGS
+238 IMVGVVAFGT

-253 EHLWQHIIVRHVPK
+253 EHLWHHVIARHALK
-267 IFAWTFGVLVALG
+267 IFAWTFGVLILLG
-280 FIMEFVDVSAW
+280 FITEVVDISSW
-291 ISANIPLMILLAT
+291 IGENIPLMIVLAT

-318 VTLFAAGVAPAPVL
+318 VTLFAAGVIPAPVL

-352 GAFLRA
+352 GAFIRA
-358 KAINCVIALIIGFAA
+358 KAINCLMALVVGFIAYWFF
-373 WALLR
+373 

>member
-1 MDVVDILLDAIR
+1 MDVLDILIDALR
-13 ASILITGMVV
+13 AAVLITGMVV

-32 NISSSG
+32 NISSGG
-38 RFFARLQG
+38 RFFQRLQN

-106 ALWISLLILVIGIIV
+106 ALLISAIILAIGIAA

-140 GCGEM
+140 ACDEM
-145 QLHEEDLQKLEHEH
+145 HLHKEDAHPEHEKKEPH
-159 THEHDPEHWHETAS
+159 S
-173 GKTRQKRHLLTWKRG
+173 KKRTLLTWKRG
-188 LLFFGIALYIFAL
+188 ILFLGTALYIFAL

-227 WMNLLFAAVSV
+227 WMNMLFAAVSL
-238 IMLGVAAFGS
+238 IMLAVVAFGS

-253 EHLWQHIIVRHVPK
+253 EHLWHHVIARHVPK
-267 IFAWTFGVLVALG
+267 IFAWTFGVLIALG
-280 FIMEFVDVSAW
+280 FIMELVDVNAW
-291 ISANIPLMILLAT
+291 ISANVPLMIVLAT

-318 VTLFAAGVAPAPVL
+318 VTLFAAGVVPMPVL
-332 IASCIS
+332 LASCIS
-338 QDGHASLP
+338 QDGHAALP

-358 KAINCVIALIIGFAA
+358 KAINCVIALVVGFIAY
-373 WALLR
+373 LL